1 MEPLTIDRAVALQ
14 AEFMNRLAERLADTE
29 EFVDPASGRRFS
41 GSARQDDEYPADFVR
56 ELERAQTAS
65 GRYGEALRERMP
77 TGARARWEVKPGG
90 LLRFGVEM
98 VVIGAV
104 LQPFRELLSGLTPS
118 GRDAND
124 LAGVARDVDEEG
136 PPMLVAALSPS
147 GWRGEPEPPAVD
159 RDTVLRFEPAEG
171 GGFRRYPDAMDWP
184 PAFVALESEQ
194 ELMTRVLLLVAK
206 GRVELVLRG
215 LSAKDLSRQAGIP
228 PDIVAR
234 GFERA
239 VREGEL
245 LRLSH
250 DGDDVVLRRA

>member
-1 MEPLTIDRAVALQ
+1 LEPLTIDRAVALQ

-118 GRDAND
+118 G
-124 LAGVARDVDEEG
+124 
-136 PPMLVAALSPS
+136 
-147 GWRGEPEPPAVD
+147 WRGEPEPPAVD